1 MYRCID
7 FLKQNNSSAAPD
19 GNRKPQSRRHCSLER
34 THKAA
39 GAIMMTGGAA
49 VFYVGPCA
57 ASEWVHA
64 LTRGARPIPSSDT
77 LESGVALKYTI

>member
-1 MYRCID
+1 MEIGN
-7 FLKQNNSSAAPD
+7 LNQGSPSAAVHD
-19 GNRKPQSRRHCSLER
+19 CSLGLER

-39 GAIMMTGGAA
+39 GAIMMTGGAG

-57 ASEWVHA
+57 ASEWVHV
-64 LTRGARPIPSSDT
+64 LTRGARPIPSLDT